1 MGAGLEDDSIKE
13 DTSKQHLHKRMT
25 MGAAHL

>member
-13 DTSKQHLHKRMT
+13 DTSKQHLNKRM
-25 MGAAHL
+25 MMDAAHL